1 MRSLMTLATAL
12 ALAACSAGGDKQ
24 ETAAAIAIDGI
35 YKADV
40 AATKLSD
47 KPHAF
52 TVKDG
57 KYECSTCT
65 PPYTITA
72 DGAPQPVEGR
82 DYWDAASVK
91 VVDASTLEMTR
102 YRKGAAIGTT
112 KASLS
117 ADGQILTWTGTSADN
132 AQGKSITN
140 VSKSKR
146 AGPAPAG
153 AHAASGSWLAINEGA
168 QIADE
173 SLTATISVKDGVVSQ
188 KFPTGESYEAKLG
201 GPQVPLIGD
210 KAGATVAVVAEGD
223 GFKETGYVNGK
234 AVSEFVYD
242 PVDART
248 IKLTSRNLRNG
259 STEEYTLRKQ

>member
-1 MRSLMTLATAL
+1 MRSLLTLATAL
-12 ALAACSAGGDKQ
+12 ALAACFGGGDKA
-24 ETAAAIAIDGI
+24 ETAAAITIDGT

-47 KPHAF
+47 KPDTFA
-52 TVKDG
+52 VKDG
-57 KYECSTCT
+57 KYECSSCT
-65 PPYTITA
+65 PPYTIKA
-72 DGAPQPVEGR
+72 DGTPQPVEGR
-82 DYWDAASVK
+82 DYWDAASIK

-102 YRKGAAIGTT
+102 YRKGTAVGTT
-112 KASLS
+112 TVSVS
-117 ADGQILTWTGTSADN
+117 ADGQILTWTNTSADN
-132 AQGKSITN
+132 AEGKSITN
-140 VSKSKR
+140 VAKSKR

-153 AHAASGSWLAINEGA
+153 AHAASGSWLAINDGA

-223 GFKETGYVNGK
+223 GFKETDYVNGK
-234 AVSEFVYD
+234 AVSELVFD
-242 PVDART
+242 PVDATT
-248 IKLTSRNLRNG
+248 IKLTARNLRNG
-259 STEEYTLRKQ
+259 STEEYTLKKQ